1 MLTTGSQ
8 NLNSKGKTW
17 PSSPP
22 PPKKKNAQKQTSR
35 TDSQTNK
42 KKRKKRKTI
51 TSLFTCSSNEIICK
65 PLGNHPDKK
74 SNILSFFKLSIW
86 INAIELATYVV

>member
-8 NLNSKGKTW
+8 NLNSKGKKW
-17 PSSPP
+17 P
-22 PPKKKNAQKQTSR
+22 PPKKAQNNQAEQTVKQT
-35 TDSQTNK
+35 
-42 KKRKKRKTI
+42 KRKGKKRKTI